1 MIHALSNDELLA
13 VLGRARGA
21 RERDWLM
28 ILVAYWHGLR
38 ASEVVAIMRD
48 DIRDGYLTVRRLKGS
63 EKTTQPLI
71 SHPEPLLNER
81 DSLVEYASKQPS
93 NQPVFKMCRENFF
106 KLFRRH
112 AAAAGIPAHKRH
124 PHCLKHSIAMDIVHT
139 AGVENTRI
147 WLGHKNLGSTG
158 EYAKPT
164 EQDAAKA
171 VISTLPGLKV

>member
-1 MIHALSNDELLA
+1 MIQSLSHEQLLA

-28 ILVAYWHGLR
+28 ILVTYWHGLR
-38 ASEVVAIMRD
+38 ASEVIAITAD
-48 DIRDGYLTVRRLKGS
+48 DIRDGFLTVRRLKGS
-63 EKTTQPLI
+63 NKTTQPLVR
-71 SHPEPLLNER
+71 HPETLLNER
-81 DSLVEYASKQPS
+81 DPLIAFARKTPG
-93 NQPVFKMCRENFF
+93 NLPLFKMCREQFF
-106 KLFRRH
+106 KNFRRH
-112 AAAAGIPAHKRH
+112 AAASGIPEHLRH

-164 EQDAAKA
+164 EQDAARA
-171 VISTLPGLKV
+171 VLGTLPR

>member
-1 MIHALSNDELLA
+1 
-13 VLGRARGA
+13 
-21 RERDWLM
+21 M

-38 ASEVVAIMRD
+38 ASEVVAITRD
-48 DIRDGYLTVRRLKGS
+48 DIRDGFLTVRRLKGS
-63 EKTTQPLI
+63 DKTTQPLV
-71 SHPEPLLNER
+71 SHPEPLLSER
-81 DSLVEYASKQPS
+81 ESLIDYARRTPA
-93 NQPVFKMCRENFF
+93 NQPLFRMCRENFW

-112 AAAAGIPAHKRH
+112 AETAGVPAHKRH

-164 EQDAAKA
+164 EQDAARA
-171 VISTLPGLKV
+171 VLGTLPALKV